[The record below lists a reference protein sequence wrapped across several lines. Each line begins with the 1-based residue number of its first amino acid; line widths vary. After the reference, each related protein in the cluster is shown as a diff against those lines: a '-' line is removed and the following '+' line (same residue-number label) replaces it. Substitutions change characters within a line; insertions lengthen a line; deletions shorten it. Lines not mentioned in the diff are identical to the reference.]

1 MDTLSLRL
9 NDLAK
14 EFSFK
19 AKIWTQDSLILSLSI
34 YQYISLNIEL
44 ISREPTTGKIL
55 TEKHH
60 AFIDDTR

>member
-1 MDTLSLRL
+1 MSTLSLRL

-44 ISREPTTGKIL
+44 ISQESTTAKIL
-55 TEKHH
+55 TENQR
-60 AFIDDTR
+60 AFIHDTR